1 MNKLWKSDAEVFF
14 SLFLLFAANYATASD
29 QTKSQVE
36 QSKASKSTKVPE
48 KKKRPAKAEDNYKV
62 SEK

>member
-1 MNKLWKSDAEVFF
+1 MLRFF
-14 SLFLLFAANYATASD
+14 LSFLLFAANYTSASD

>member
-1 MNKLWKSDAEVFF
+1 MLRFF
-14 SLFLLFAANYATASD
+14 SFFLLFAPNYTSASD

>member
-1 MNKLWKSDAEVFF
+1 MLRFF
-14 SLFLLFAANYATASD
+14 SFFLLFAPNYTSASD

-62 SEK
+62 SGK

>member
-1 MNKLWKSDAEVFF
+1 MLRFF
-14 SLFLLFAANYATASD
+14 SLFFLLFAAHYTSASD

>member
-1 MNKLWKSDAEVFF
+1 MKINAEFA
-14 SLFLLFAANYATASD
+14 LFTWSCYVNASD

-62 SEK
+62 SGK